1 VKACCHIESMCCHM
15 ELTGVIRSF
24 TGSVLKHTRFNLGTL
39 VPYYTYLRRSTGRIY
54 PPRRATDLTTDSK
67 PVLEKEIRSRAY
79 ERYEER
85 GREDGHDLDDWLR
98 AEKELIEAAGKTA
111 VKVSRL

>member
-1 VKACCHIESMCCHM
+1 M